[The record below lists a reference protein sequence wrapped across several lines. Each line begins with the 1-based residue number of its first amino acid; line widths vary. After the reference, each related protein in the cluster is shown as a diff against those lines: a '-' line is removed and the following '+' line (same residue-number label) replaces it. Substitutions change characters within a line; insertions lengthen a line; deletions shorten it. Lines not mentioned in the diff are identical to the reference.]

1 MFHFHFPANN
11 LRFPKFMALDFSNG
25 VFDFQKEIDMD
36 LTHVTTSVALKERT
50 LRHISWPN
58 ETEGVFSEEAA
69 F

>member
-1 MFHFHFPANN
+1 
-11 LRFPKFMALDFSNG
+11 MALDFSNG

-36 LTHVTTSVALKERT
+36 LTHVTTSVGLKERT

>member
-1 MFHFHFPANN
+1 
-11 LRFPKFMALDFSNG
+11 MALDFSNG
-25 VFDFQKEIDMD
+25 VFDFQKEIEMD
-36 LTHVTTSVALKERT
+36 LTHVTTSVALKETT

>member
-1 MFHFHFPANN
+1 
-11 LRFPKFMALDFSNG
+11 MALDFSNG

-58 ETEGVFSEEAA
+58 ETEGVFPRKLPFKVARYNNSVATPSN